1 MRMSKVL
8 VVLMLAG
15 LVTEASAQT
24 VSPIQMAQADQSG
37 QGTRP
42 GGGQGNSG
50 SGERHHGPPPEA
62 VAACQDKTSGA
73 ACSFTGRQNEKLNGT
88 CFSPP
93 AREPGASGASGQGSS
108 GHAER
113 PLACRPDRGGAGGG
127 RGPGG

>member
-1 MRMSKVL
+1 MSKVL
-8 VVLMLAG
+8 VVLMVAG

-37 QGTRP
+37 QGTQP
-42 GGGQGNSG
+42 GGAKGSSG
-50 SGERHHGPPPEA
+50 GGERHHGPPPEA
-62 VAACQDKTSGA
+62 VAACKDKTSGA

-93 AREPGASGASGQGSS
+93 AREPGASGAGGQ
-108 GHAER
+108 AER